1 MKKIILLI
9 PHFNNP
15 VGLKSS
21 ILSINEDIPL
31 DILIVDDGSNDKID
45 LADLQSNYLC
55 GAIEIEYLSKN
66 YKAPFGALLCGSN
79 FFNFVTIFIGKL
91 HSKFF
96 LLFL

>member
-66 YKAPFGALLCGSN
+66 QGIEKALNTGLATKKSKNYKYVGR
-79 FFNFVTIFIGKL
+79 
-91 HSKFF
+91 
-96 LLFL
+96 